1 MNLKLK
7 LLPLLGR
14 SALVA
19 SIVALTAC
27 APTQSNNQSKFASWL
42 PGMKPESQKAAS
54 PAATPANLPQQQGP
68 APMLGGGQHQSAPFQ
83 NTPVGDPAN
92 LQAQLAQADQ
102 HYRSGAFA
110 QAEQAYRVALN
121 MDPRQPIAH
130 YRLGN
135 IAFRRGQYPQAAQY
149 FQRAVEL
156 SPRNAKAHYNLGVV
170 YLTLVEKH
178 FKHYRATMPGDADT
192 EKIAK
197 LLQDIDAFASQRS
210 APQPNQNRDSL
221 DALAEALE

>member
-1 MNLKLK
+1 MNLNIKILK
-7 LLPLLGR
+7 TLGQG
-14 SALVA
+14 ALVA
-19 SIVALTAC
+19 SMVVLTAC
-27 APTQSNNQSKFASWL
+27 APSKANEQSKFASWL
-42 PGMKPESQKAAS
+42 PGMKPGSKKSAPAS
-54 PAATPANLPQQQGP
+54 PIATAPQPTRQ
-68 APMLGGGQHQSAPFQ
+68 APSAYRPPSGGMPGGA
-83 NTPVGDPAN
+83 PVGNPQN

-135 IAFRRGQYPQAAQY
+135 IAFRRGQYPQAAQF

-170 YLTLVEKH
+170 YLTLVEQH
-178 FKHYRATMPGDADT
+178 LKHYRATMPGDADT
-192 EKIAK
+192 AKIAK
-197 LLQDIDAFASQRS
+197 LLQDIDDFASQRTA
-210 APQPNQNRDSL
+210 APRNQSRDSL
-221 DALAEALE
+221 DALADALE